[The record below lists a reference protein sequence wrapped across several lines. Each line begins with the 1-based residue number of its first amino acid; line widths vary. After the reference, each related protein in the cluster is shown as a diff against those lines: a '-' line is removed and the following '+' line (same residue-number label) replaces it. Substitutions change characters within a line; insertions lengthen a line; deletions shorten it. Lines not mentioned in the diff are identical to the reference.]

1 MSSRMRLVTTLILGG
16 VLLLAMGPVPSPSV
30 AQAGATVGFEVQG
43 AARVGQPVIVK
54 LVAHDV
60 RDLAGFQ
67 VMVDFDASLLR
78 LTSATVERSGLNRGN
93 REVIP
98 LGPALVLPPTT
109 ADETDAADD
118 AVDAAGPRAVV
129 LGAATCPVQTC
140 SERNRDT
147 ALRDPKGVNGRV
159 ELGRVEFYS
168 EVAGHYDLTLTDLVL
183 VDPAGN
189 RLPVAASNLVLE
201 IRDSGQSA
209 APAPAQ
215 VANAQPVASAPG
227 SPHSRD
233 LTGNGIVDDADAEL
247 LANAWER
254 LRQDGQCLTDV
265 LTSFDLD
272 GSGCLEVADV
282 QLALAAWGE
291 HVPLPTAA
299 DSVTPN
305 TVTPQET
312 TPEAST
318 PEASLSETSRSLAQV
333 APSYVVTSSA
343 DGGDADLTDGLCATA
358 GGVCTF
364 RAATQQAT
372 ARLGADT
379 ITFNIRNADG
389 SCPGL
394 VTLTPA
400 TGFILDDK
408 QGPTTIDGYSQCGAA
423 PNSGAVSGNA
433 VIKIELKGSNTFYV
447 DGLTLL
453 SAGNVIRGL
462 AIYNWDHQ
470 LLIDG
475 RAASDNVVQGN
486 FLGTNAAN
494 SFSQVRPT
502 QQQHAQGLIIKAS
515 GNQIG
520 GSAPAARNIISG
532 NGLDGLEL
540 NLDDTANNV
549 IHGNYIGLKQN
560 GTVALANKSDGID
573 INLGAHHN
581 IVGGTAPGERNVIS
595 GNTSQ
600 GMELSHNP
608 ALAAQGNQ
616 IIGNYWG
623 LNASG
628 TAAVPNNDDGISLE
642 DQVDA
647 NIVRNNII
655 AGNRDS
661 GLRFYVLGTNNQIT
675 GNWIGVAADG
685 VTPIPNG
692 GGSSTAASDRP
703 HGIYLFGGAQRN
715 LIRDN
720 LIAHN
725 VGAGVF
731 LSNNSDATHGGFGQ
745 TYFNTISQNQIYAN
759 QQDGIHFYCKVNPQT
774 GVRDC
779 PNQNLKA
786 PTLTSVSTTTASG
799 TACGGC
805 TVEVF
810 LADKTQVPDA
820 NGDNNGEGKTWV
832 GTGVATSGG
841 AFTVT
846 LQGVNPGAVL
856 TATATDSLGNTSE
869 FAVNVAVG
877 GGGTTQPSP
886 PVASPAGGTYSS
898 SQAVMLTAAAGT
910 TIRYTTD
917 GATPTATSGTVYS
930 GPISISSTT
939 TLKAVAIDS
948 ADNLSTVMT
957 ETYTIAQAASVTAA
971 PAPPSQVT
979 IIKGSIVS
987 GNVSQLAAN
996 DDNYLVVAS
1005 VKKGNSQVAE
1015 LYGQYTVPT
1024 NQRTVVGLSVRYDGG
1039 ASGGGFTRS
1048 LSLFNFQT
1056 NAWEVLKSETQT
1068 SGDLLTTMTIGGNPA
1083 RFLSS
1088 TGQLRLRV
1096 AASHSQAFQLKADA
1110 MSFTVTYQP

>member
-1 MSSRMRLVTTLILGG
+1 MYVSISNRIR
-16 VLLLAMGPVPSPSV
+16 VLLAVVVGLLLVVMPLAGSVPITV
-30 AQAGATVGFEVQG
+30 AQSETTVTFEVQG
-43 AARVGQPVIVK
+43 QARVGQPVIVR
-54 LVAHDV
+54 LVARGA

-67 VMVDFDASLLR
+67 ALVGFDASQLR
-78 LTSATVERSGLNRGN
+78 LTSASIERSGLNRGN
-93 REVIP
+93 REVFP
-98 LGPALVLPPTT
+98 LGPALIQPLTT
-109 ADETDAADD
+109 DGEDE
-118 AVDAAGPRAVV
+118 VVAGPSAVA
-129 LGAATCPVQTC
+129 LGAATCPVKTC
-140 SERNRDT
+140 SDRNRDK
-147 ALRDPKGVNGRV
+147 ASRDPNGVNGRV
-159 ELGRVEFYS
+159 ELGRVEFYT
-168 EVAGHYDLTLTDLVL
+168 EVAGRYDLTLADLVL

-201 IRDSGQSA
+201 IGSAGQPG
-209 APAPAQ
+209 APAREQATI
-215 VANAQPVASAPG
+215 VQPVATAPG
-227 SPHSRD
+227 SVHSRD
-233 LTGNGIVDDADAEL
+233 LSGNGIIDDADATL
-247 LANAWER
+247 LADRWR
-254 LRQDGQCLTDV
+254 LLRQDGQCLADV
-265 LTSFDLD
+265 LATSDLD
-272 GSGCLEVADV
+272 GSGCLDVADV
-282 QLALAAWGE
+282 QLVLAAWGE
-291 HVPLPTAA
+291 SAPLSSALDTA
-299 DSVTPN
+299 TPDGI
-305 TVTPQET
+305 TPQDDEVT
-312 TPEAST
+312 TLDEAT
-318 PEASLSETSRSLAQV
+318 PEASLSGTSRSLAQV
-333 APSYVVTSSA
+333 DGSYVVTSSA
-343 DGGDADLTDGLCATA
+343 DDGDADLTDGLCATTS
-358 GGVCTF
+358 GVCTF

-372 ARLGADT
+372 ARPGPDT

-389 SCPGL
+389 SCASL

-408 QGPTTIDGYSQCGAA
+408 QGPTTIDGYSQCGAS
-423 PNSGAVSGNA
+423 PNTDAVSGNA

-453 SAGNVIRGL
+453 SAGNVVRGL

-470 LLIDG
+470 LIISG
-475 RAASDNVVQGN
+475 RAASRNVVQGN

-502 QQQHAQGLIIKAS
+502 QQQHAQGLIVKAPD
-515 GNQIG
+515 NQIG
-520 GSAPAARNIISG
+520 GSTPAARNIISG

-549 IHGNYIGLKQN
+549 IQGNYIGLKQN

-581 IVGGTAPGERNVIS
+581 TVGGTAPGERNVVS

-600 GMELSHNP
+600 GIEISHNP
-608 ALAAQGNQ
+608 SLVAQANQ

-642 DQVDA
+642 DAVDS
-647 NIVRNNII
+647 NRIEDNLIS
-655 AGNRDS
+655 GNRDS
-661 GLRFYVLGTNNQIT
+661 GLRFYVLGANNQIT
-675 GNWIGVAADG
+675 GNRIGVAADG

-692 GGSSTAASDRP
+692 GGSSSTPSSRP
-703 HGIYLFGGAQRN
+703 HGIYLFGGPQSNRIA
-715 LIRDN
+715 DN

-725 VGAGVF
+725 VGAGIY
-731 LSNNSDATHGGFGQ
+731 LSNNSDDNHNGFGQ
-745 TYFNTISQNQIYAN
+745 TYFNTISQNRIYAN

-799 TACGGC
+799 TVCGGC

-820 NGDNNGEGKTWV
+820 SGDNNGEGKTVV

-841 AFTVT
+841 TFTVA

-869 FAVNVAVG
+869 FATNVLVPD
-877 GGGTTQPSP
+877 TTPPDP
-886 PVASPAGGTYSS
+886 PVPSPAGGTYTG
-898 SQAVMLTAAAGT
+898 SQSVTLTAEAGA

-917 GATPTATSGTVYS
+917 GSTPSVTSGTIYS

-948 ADNLSTVMT
+948 AGNVSTVMT
-957 ETYTIAQAASVTAA
+957 ETYTIEATAPVTAA
-971 PAPPSQVT
+971 PAPPSELS

-987 GNVSQLAAN
+987 GSVSQLAA
-996 DDNYLVVAS
+996 DDGAYVVVGSAAAGS
-1005 VKKGNSQVAE
+1005 TQVIAF
-1015 LYGQYTVPT
+1015 YGQYTVPLD
-1024 NQRTVVGLSVRYDGG
+1024 QRSLVGLSVSYDGG
-1039 ASGGGFTRS
+1039 ASVGNFTRQ

-1056 NAWEVLKSETQT
+1056 GAWEVLKSETQPT
-1068 SGDLLTTMTIGGNPA
+1068 TDLMTTITVSDNAA
-1083 RFLSS
+1083 RFMSS
-1088 TGQLRLRV
+1088 TGLIRLRV
-1096 AASHSQAFQLKADA
+1096 QATRSQSFELKADA
-1110 MSFTVTYQP
+1110 MSFTITYQP